1 MATSKILKFLFYF
14 WPGAGG
20 VLRQG
25 RWSFLTIALAYGF
38 AVCGI
43 VAANFYWS
51 EMLTGFFR
59 TFSCIAM
66 FVLWLIL
73 SGKSAAIEKK
83 CHKMRCPPSPEKD
96 GLLDAQHHYL
106 QGNWFEAECCL
117 TMLLKNNPRD
127 IEAMLMLATLYRHK
141 DRYDEAARLLR
152 ELVLLEDAAVWKPE
166 IRSEKRK
173 LIASVA
179 KNAKKSNEPAKSKQT
194 DKNSE
199 RHEEFNDDNE
209 NNSVSEHR
217 QAA

>member
-1 MATSKILKFLFYF
+1 MAMSKALKLLFYL

-20 VLRQG
+20 ILRQG
-25 RWSFLTIALAYGF
+25 RWSFLTIALVYGF
-38 AVCGI
+38 AVCGV

-59 TFSCIAM
+59 TFSCVAV

-83 CHKMRCPPSPEKD
+83 CRKMRCPPPPEKD
-96 GLLDAQHHYL
+96 GFIDAQHHYL

-141 DRYDEAARLLR
+141 ERYDEAARLLR
-152 ELVLLEDAAVWKPE
+152 ELTLLEDAAVWKPE

-179 KNAKKSNEPAKSKQT
+179 KNAKKSKKSAQI
-194 DKNSE
+194 DNNGES
-199 RHEEFNDDNE
+199 HADFSDDNE
-209 NNSVSEHR
+209 NGDISKHR